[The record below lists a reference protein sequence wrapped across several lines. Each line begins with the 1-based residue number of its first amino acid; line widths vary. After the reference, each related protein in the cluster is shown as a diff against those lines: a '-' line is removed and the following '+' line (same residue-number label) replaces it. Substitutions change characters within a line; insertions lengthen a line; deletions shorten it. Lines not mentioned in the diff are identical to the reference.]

1 MRAGVYCT
9 SWEYAGG
16 GEKLLAVT
24 AGRLAVAGYDVCL
37 YGPTPP
43 PVERLQNVLAVR
55 LDGCRVSPAR
65 SGLEPLLRAVGR
77 VSPRAERVIRGRT
90 ELRFARGLD
99 LFVYIT
105 GEIPPACPA
114 PRGILFIQF
123 PYNPEEAI
131 RVDAGGRPL
140 RAAGREKLARLR
152 SWSSPVCPSQF
163 VREWVRER
171 WRIPAAV
178 VYPPSET
185 SACQA
190 LEKTRTILTV
200 GRFYAAGNNKKH
212 AVMVR
217 AFRELC
223 DEGLSGWELLLAGGT
238 HPRDDHQAYLREV
251 RALADGYPV
260 RVLTDLRFDEVV
272 PLYGGAS
279 LYWHA
284 TGAGEDAN
292 KQPERFEQFG
302 MTVVEAMAAGAVPL
316 VFGGGGPAEIVRD
329 GVDGFLWR
337 DATELKRRTLELI
350 SRPDLLASCRAS
362 ATVRSSEFS
371 REKFESAIDA
381 VIAGDG
387 TGRAEA

>member
-9 SWEYAGG
+9 SWDYAGG

-24 AGRLAVAGYDVCL
+24 AGRLARAGYDVCL

-43 PVERLQNVLAVR
+43 PVERLQDVLSVR
-55 LDGCRVSPAR
+55 LDGCRVSAVR
-65 SGLEPLLRAVGR
+65 FGLEPVLRAVGR

-90 ELRFARGLD
+90 ALRFARGLD
-99 LFVYIT
+99 LFVHIT

-114 PRGILFIQF
+114 RRGILFIQF
-123 PYNPEEAI
+123 PYNPEESI

-152 SWSSPVCPSQF
+152 SWDSPVCPSNF

-185 SACQA
+185 SACRA
-190 LEKTRTILTV
+190 LQKMRTILTV
-200 GRFYAAGNNKKH
+200 GRFYAADNNKKH

-223 DEGLSGWELLLAGGT
+223 DEGLGGWELLVAGGT
-238 HPRDDHQAYLREV
+238 HPRGDHQAYLREV
-251 RALADGYPV
+251 RALAGDYPI
-260 RVLTDLRFDEVV
+260 RILTDLRFDELV
-272 PLYGGAS
+272 PLYSGAS

-284 TGAGEDAN
+284 TGADEDAN
-292 KQPERFEQFG
+292 RHPERFEQFG
-302 MTVVEAMAAGAVPL
+302 MTIVEAMASGVVPL
-316 VFGGGGPAEIVRD
+316 VFRGGGPVEIIRD
-329 GVDGFLWR
+329 GVDGFHWR
-337 DATELKRRTLELI
+337 DVSELKRRTLDLI
-350 SRPDLLASCRAS
+350 GRPDLLASCRSA
-362 ATVRSSEFS
+362 ATVRSGEFS
-371 REKFESAIDA
+371 REKFESAMDA
-381 VIAGDG
+381 VIAGDR
-387 TGRAEA
+387 TGGAEA